1 MSASTSNTS
10 SFALPLTPFL
20 TKKMEP
26 EITRGKVDSLGG
38 PLRFSFLAPTL
49 PVLRARGQPPPP
61 ITHRPLVGKCTY
73 ICCSLRRLGSHPGPA
88 PTSLGPE
95 NPSLA
100 PFLGAH
106 TTSLPSSGNP
116 LPGAP
121 HTAVLAP
128 LCSALLPTWER
139 PGISPK
145 TQPSLGPSS
154 AEKSAE
160 KNITFVPTFGRKGN
174 IHTQE

>member
-61 ITHRPLVGKCTY
+61 TTHRPLVGKCTY
-73 ICCSLRRLGSHPGPA
+73 ICCSLRRLGSHPVPA

-121 HTAVLAP
+121 HTAVLAQ
-128 LCSALLPTWER
+128 LCPAALF
-139 PGISPK
+139 
-145 TQPSLGPSS
+145 SS
-154 AEKSAE
+154 ARPASPLRLGVSQGRAQTSPATLER
-160 KNITFVPTFGRKGN
+160 TFCLRNNPNTSKGAC
-174 IHTQE
+174 E